1 MKRQIS
7 DLKKIFAKHILDK
20 IIAYKIY
27 RKILNSIIR
36 KNTNPLKSRQKL
48 WTDTSQKKIYRW
60 KMSMW
65 KYERKKESKS
75 VSCSAMSDSLQSHG
89 L

>member
-7 DLKKIFAKHILDK
+7 DLKKIFAKHVLDK

-36 KNTNPLKSRQKL
+36 KNTNPLKSRQK
-48 WTDTSQKKIYRW
+48 I
-60 KMSMW
+60 
-65 KYERKKESKS
+65 
-75 VSCSAMSDSLQSHG
+75 
-89 L
+89 